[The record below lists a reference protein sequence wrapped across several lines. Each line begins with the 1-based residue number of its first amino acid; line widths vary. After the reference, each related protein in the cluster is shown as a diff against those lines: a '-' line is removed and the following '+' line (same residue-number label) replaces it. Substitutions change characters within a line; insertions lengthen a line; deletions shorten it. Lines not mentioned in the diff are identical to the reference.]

1 MKNYLKRIL
10 LLTSVL
16 LFIFDAGVLAEQRLQ
31 VPLAYA
37 PDAGK
42 TLTRSPGKVRV
53 DLETKEVTGRL
64 ADGVE
69 YNFWTFGGT
78 VLGPIIRIVE
88 GDEVEFHLNNHSS
101 WQTPHAPSC
110 SDCLKAK
117 L

>member
-1 MKNYLKRIL
+1 
-10 LLTSVL
+10 
-16 LFIFDAGVLAEQRLQ
+16 
-31 VPLAYA
+31 
-37 PDAGK
+37 
-42 TLTRSPGKVRV
+42 V

-78 VLGPIIRIVE
+78 VPGPIIRIVE